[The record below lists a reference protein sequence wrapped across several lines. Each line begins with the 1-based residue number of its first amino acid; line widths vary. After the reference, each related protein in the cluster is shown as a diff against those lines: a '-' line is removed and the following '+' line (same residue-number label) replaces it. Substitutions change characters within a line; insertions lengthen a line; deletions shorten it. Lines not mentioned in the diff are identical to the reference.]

1 MLLKHEIRVEMFVSS
16 GSCCIRDSTSS
27 VKKDQTTS
35 LRRHLAFLGMT
46 GWYLIRWLMTMAI
59 DRWSELQ
66 IGSAASVYNVFVDQ
80 LRPQSNT
87 TYHLEKFL

>member
-1 MLLKHEIRVEMFVSS
+1 
-16 GSCCIRDSTSS
+16 
-27 VKKDQTTS
+27 
-35 LRRHLAFLGMT
+35 MT
-46 GWYLIRWLMTMAI
+46 I